1 MAIKACNPK
10 GSYDSNNPLTVNLG
24 MSTPL
29 LSRFDVILLLLD
41 KPNKEWNMQAAM
53 FLLKGNIDSNIK
65 IYYAFIYL
73 FKKRI
78 FIKSQ
83 Q

>member
-24 MSTPL
+24 MATPL

-41 KPNKEWNMQAAM
+41 KPNKEWDMQAAM

-65 IYYAFIYL
+65 IYYVFIYL